1 MKRRVLTTLAVLV
14 AATRLAAFDAVI
26 EAARPGLAVLPAQ
39 NRVESL
45 WWAESG
51 ARAAQEI
58 FLDRLA
64 ENEHYRVI
72 ARAELEAK
80 LQENKLWLTGELSP
94 ASIVRLSRVL
104 GVRYLLTGA
113 LTEYGLGRRSKG
125 KHRGRRRLGLGG
137 KRFLAAFDLR
147 LMDGETGAIVWADS
161 GRGEAPVELWRA
173 ANTEEGTQAE
183 AAMFDFVLRPLLEDL
198 AERLGEAELPE
209 TP

>member
-1 MKRRVLTTLAVLV
+1 MKKGGLTVLAVL
-14 AATRLAAFDAVI
+14 ATAISLAASDATV
-26 EAARPGLAVLPAQ
+26 EGGRPGLAVLPAQ

-58 FLDRLA
+58 FLERLV
-64 ENEHYRVI
+64 ENEHYRVM
-72 ARAELEAK
+72 ARGELEAK
-80 LQENKLWLTGELSP
+80 LQENRLWLTGELSP
-94 ASIVRLSRVL
+94 ASIVKLSRLL
-104 GVRYLLTGA
+104 GVRYLLMGA
-113 LTEYGLGRRSKG
+113 LTEYGLGRGSKG
-125 KHRGRRRLGLGG
+125 KHGRGRRPGLGG

-147 LMDGETGAIVWADS
+147 LMDGETGAIVWADG